1 MPYNLRELLNKYLR
15 WSQSQAKFDGS
26 GSSQIPRLRA
36 APTLKPCCT
45 VLYSYFTSIFVF
57 LTVIYIYI
65 YIYIYIL
72 YIYMLYVVDISKDSG
87 NRFIFGHYNVL
98 HTDILRDFFY
108 NQEWLGISIL
118 FTRCSALK
126 SGLVRIRILLR
137 RVRLHKFGYD
147 EDLKLA
153 MAITMDT
160 YTGKSFYFQ
169 KDYTEICVMHIGS

>member
-65 YIYIYIL
+65 YIYTVHIYAVCGR
-72 YIYMLYVVDISKDSG
+72 YIKG
-87 NRFIFGHYNVL
+87 FW
-98 HTDILRDFFY
+98 
-108 NQEWLGISIL
+108 Q
-118 FTRCSALK
+118 
-126 SGLVRIRILLR
+126 
-137 RVRLHKFGYD
+137 
-147 EDLKLA
+147 
-153 MAITMDT
+153 
-160 YTGKSFYFQ
+160 
-169 KDYTEICVMHIGS
+169 